1 MEQDKNKV
9 TEDLR
14 NTVENDH
21 ELILLLKKE
30 IEELTSHAIEV
41 EDRLEVSQENYRD
54 SSEQLALHEKL
65 SAQHGILK
73 WIFFGVIGLVMMM
86 GMLVFWGWHT
96 KQTTIEREMA
106 FFERILLVLIGIVG
120 GAVSSFFDIRNFTI
134 NTRNGNGNGSSDKK
148 GGSPVKDTD

>member
-1 MEQDKNKV
+1 MNDRI
-9 TEDLR
+9 TEDLK
-14 NTVENDH
+14 NTVESDH

-30 IEELTSHAIEV
+30 IEELTSHALDV

-65 SAQHGILK
+65 AAQHGILK
-73 WIFFGVIGLVMMM
+73 WIFFGVVGLVAMM
-86 GMLVFWGWHT
+86 GLLVFWGWHT

-134 NTRNGNGNGSSDKK
+134 TGSRNGNGNSEKK
-148 GGSPVKDTD
+148 AVKDTD

>member
-1 MEQDKNKV
+1 MEQGKNKL
-9 TEDLR
+9 TEDLKS
-14 NTVENDH
+14 TVESDH

-134 NTRNGNGNGSSDKK
+134 NGRNGNGNGN
-148 GGSPVKDTD
+148 GPSPKNNNQKDTD

>member
-1 MEQDKNKV
+1 MS
-9 TEDLR
+9 EDLR

-30 IEELTSHAIEV
+30 IEELTSHALDV
-41 EDRLEVSQENYRD
+41 EDRLEVSQENYQE

-86 GMLVFWGWHT
+86 GLLVFWGWHT

-134 NTRNGNGNGSSDKK
+134 TGSRNGNGNSEKK
-148 GGSPVKDTD
+148 AVKDTD

>member
-1 MEQDKNKV
+1 MS
-9 TEDLR
+9 EDLR
-14 NTVENDH
+14 STVENDH

-30 IEELTSHAIEV
+30 IEELTSHALDV
-41 EDRLEVSQENYRD
+41 EDRLEVSQENYQE

-86 GMLVFWGWHT
+86 GLLVFWGWHT

-134 NTRNGNGNGSSDKK
+134 SSSRNGNGSSDKK
-148 GGSPVKDTD
+148 SGVKDTD

>member
-1 MEQDKNKV
+1 MS
-9 TEDLR
+9 EDLR
-14 NTVENDH
+14 STVENDH

-30 IEELTSHAIEV
+30 IEELTSHALDV
-41 EDRLEVSQENYRD
+41 EDRLEVSQENYQE

-86 GMLVFWGWHT
+86 GLLVFWGWHT

-134 NTRNGNGNGSSDKK
+134 SSSRNGNGSSEKK
-148 GGSPVKDTD
+148 AVKDTD

>member
-1 MEQDKNKV
+1 MVLEKDKV
-9 TEDLR
+9 AEDLR
-14 NTVENDH
+14 STVENDH

-41 EDRLEVSQENYRD
+41 EDRLEVSQQNYQE

-65 SAQHGILK
+65 AAQHGILK
-73 WIFFGVIGLVMMM
+73 WIFFGVVGLVGMM
-86 GMLVFWGWHT
+86 GCLVFWGWHT

-134 NTRNGNGNGSSDKK
+134 TGSRNGNGGSEKK
-148 GGSPVKDTD
+148 SGVKDTD

>member
-1 MEQDKNKV
+1 MNDRI
-9 TEDLR
+9 TEDLK
-14 NTVENDH
+14 NTVESDH

-30 IEELTSHAIEV
+30 IEELTSHALDV
-41 EDRLEVSQENYRD
+41 EDRLEVSQQNYQE

-65 SAQHGILK
+65 AAQHGILK
-73 WIFFGVIGLVMMM
+73 WIFFGVVGLVVMM
-86 GMLVFWGWHT
+86 GLLVFWGWHT

-134 NTRNGNGNGSSDKK
+134 TSRNGNGNGSDKK
-148 GGSPVKDTD
+148 SGLKDTD

>member
-1 MEQDKNKV
+1 MMS
-9 TEDLR
+9 EDLR
-14 NTVENDH
+14 STVENDH

-30 IEELTSHAIEV
+30 IEELTSHALDV
-41 EDRLEVSQENYRD
+41 EDRLEVSQENYQE

-86 GMLVFWGWHT
+86 GLLVFWGWHT

-134 NTRNGNGNGSSDKK
+134 SSSRNGNGSSDKK
-148 GGSPVKDTD
+148 SGVKDTD

>member
-1 MEQDKNKV
+1 MNDRI
-9 TEDLR
+9 TEDLK
-14 NTVENDH
+14 NTVESDH

-30 IEELTSHAIEV
+30 IEELTSHALDV

-65 SAQHGILK
+65 AAQHGILK
-73 WIFFGVIGLVMMM
+73 WIFFGVVGLVAMM
-86 GMLVFWGWHT
+86 GLLVFWGWHT

-134 NTRNGNGNGSSDKK
+134 TSRNGNGNGSDKK
-148 GGSPVKDTD
+148 SGLKDTD